1 MDLLKITGRNLRR
14 MREESGLTQEQLAHM
29 IGAQKQNIS
38 AMEHGRRGLSGSTLT
53 RLCEVFACAPSEFF
67 QLSLDQQEGIDKL
80 LSEEVGKMNK
90 QGKAKLYAAALALN
104 S

>member
-1 MDLLKITGRNLRR
+1 MEINKVTGANLRR
-14 MREESGLTQEQLAHM
+14 MRIEAGLTQEELAHYL
-29 IGAQKQNIS
+29 GVVKQNVS

-67 QLSLDQQEGIDKL
+67 QLAPDQQEGIDKL
-80 LSEEVGKMNK
+80 LSEEVGKMDRA
-90 QGKAKLYAAALALN
+90 GKARLYAAAVAMN